1 MDMQKLRVFICVA
14 LTAIIAPMGALAI
27 DIGGPG
33 AADWVNAGTTEGIG
47 VTLVAIPANEP
58 AHTYSGSGPDPVFD
72 ATDRDTVC
80 CGASAPFGLGVM
92 NTLISN
98 GQPGVTSKP
107 SEIGFYQNPAIC
119 GDGKPLGNHCSDA
132 LHVNLD
138 QTVTGGNV
146 KVAFF
151 YGSEQAG
158 ETLQVELYNNGI
170 MVAGAT
176 QGPAGNGA
184 YGGGN
189 PGFYTFP
196 LGDVCWNEIR
206 FLGDNANVADATDYL
221 VEGIADLRVC
231 EVTVPPEVSFTQGF
245 FGSSPVGEALVAGL
259 INDDNCADINT
270 ILTSIGALEGALD
283 CAVPAEATASA
294 LAHFLTGQVG
304 AGRERAPD
312 IGFLPSGFEP
322 GDNLAAQKITL
333 LINMELEAG
342 INTGNFLNIDVVN
355 GIDPL
360 LTTGGQLGAC
370 DDLLPLDPL
379 GPDGICDAG
388 TVVINTLGDVVV
400 LLDAQST
407 TVGDVLAAVDAY
419 IELYGDVIDPADTIA
434 INGIDVTVGQATKI
448 LGLINESYD
457 AGTITGFVTVTDL
470 D

>member
-1 MDMQKLRVFICVA
+1 M
-14 LTAIIAPMGALAI
+14 
-27 DIGGPG
+27 
-33 AADWVNAGTTEGIG
+33 
-47 VTLVAIPANEP
+47 TLFAIPANES

-138 QTVTGGNV
+138 QAVTGGNV

-196 LGDVCWNEIR
+196 LGDVCWDEIR

-221 VEGIADLRVC
+221 VEGIADLSVC

-270 ILTSIGALEGALD
+270 ILTSIGALEAALD
-283 CAVPAEATASA
+283 CVVPAEATASA

-304 AGRERAPD
+304 AGKERAPD

-342 INTGNFLNIDVVN
+342 INTGNFLNIGVVN

-388 TVVINTLGDVVV
+388 TVVGVWERGRFEPARAEMARLDGIHLCPEGAATMVAYGKALKRGLIAAGDRAV
-400 LLDAQST
+400 LFNCASGLKYAMPPVAARLDRHQPI
-407 TVGDVLAAVDAY
+407 DYAA
-419 IELYGDVIDPADTIA
+419 
-434 INGIDVTVGQATKI
+434 I
-448 LGLINESYD
+448 LGAPLT
-457 AGTITGFVTVTDL
+457 A
-470 D
+470 